1 MLTDRLSGI
10 LLHPTSFPSRY
21 GIGDLG
27 TEAYNFID
35 FLYEIKQKLW
45 QILPLGSVNDSYSPY
60 QSTSAFAG
68 NFLLISLEKLVDEGL
83 LNNSDLEE
91 LEFVNHNINY
101 EEAKKIK
108 SPLLHKAYDNFDFHS
123 FSNNKYFNQIN
134 TKKIIIEST
143 LIKKNY
149 DNSFQS
155 AIYESNSDFINSSIS
170 DKKDALKNYTQVLE
184 DIKNRNNTFS
194 EGLYYYIVED
204 YIIGYV
210 SIESKYEKEKS
221 ESSEEELISYETQSL
236 LEIEQTIEQ
245 IEDDI
250 INLEN
255 EKETIQRKLEGLSN
269 DYIDELAC
277 KIIINE
283 EIDLSYSLIENCDS
297 EIKQNEFYQ
306 RQLIQEKEQS
316 VVCATCEGTIDYKIE
331 ANINEYLTTGMAVAE
346 VITNKREDIIVEA
359 YVNNDDIGKI
369 EVGMKVNC
377 DIYAYP
383 ASEYGYITGEIVE
396 IHNKNNDGKYTVL
409 IDLTTVD
416 VKTRQGDTY
425 SLRDGLEG
433 EVKIITDRKSIL
445 FYLIDKIDVFDDI
458 GIE

>member
-35 FLYEIKQKLW
+35 FLYESNQKLW

-221 ESSEEELISYETQSL
+221 E
-236 LEIEQTIEQ
+236 
-245 IEDDI
+245 
-250 INLEN
+250 
-255 EKETIQRKLEGLSN
+255 RP
-269 DYIDELAC
+269 
-277 KIIINE
+277 
-283 EIDLSYSLIENCDS
+283 
-297 EIKQNEFYQ
+297 
-306 RQLIQEKEQS
+306 
-316 VVCATCEGTIDYKIE
+316 
-331 ANINEYLTTGMAVAE
+331 AN
-346 VITNKREDIIVEA
+346 K
-359 YVNNDDIGKI
+359 
-369 EVGMKVNC
+369 
-377 DIYAYP
+377 
-383 ASEYGYITGEIVE
+383 SQVE
-396 IHNKNNDGKYTVL
+396 ISD
-409 IDLTTVD
+409 
-416 VKTRQGDTY
+416 
-425 SLRDGLEG
+425 
-433 EVKIITDRKSIL
+433 
-445 FYLIDKIDVFDDI
+445 F
-458 GIE
+458 

>member
-35 FLYEIKQKLW
+35 FLYESNQKLW

-283 EIDLSYSLIENCDS
+283 EIDLPYSLIENCDS

>member
-35 FLYEIKQKLW
+35 FLYESNQKLW